1 MPLSC
6 LPLYSFAAI
15 NCSRPQ
21 LSSFSPSVL
30 FLSHATPQPC
40 LAATLQSAPCAATYC
55 TNFYYEEPSETAG
68 VCYRCLSERYQLPH
82 KKSAGRDTIQPAAGR
97 RTASA
102 KGDGFKQSSRGGEE
116 SESHGRSGRSA
127 PATKPTGRR
136 YKLLKDVLY

>member
-1 MPLSC
+1 MS
-6 LPLYSFAAI
+6 SSHTTV
-15 NCSRPQ
+15 CS
-21 LSSFSPSVL
+21 LCGDVGFDDKL
-30 FLSHATPQPC
+30 FRCVRCRSRFQH
-40 LAATLQSAPCAATYC
+40 SYC

-68 VCYRCLSERYQLPH
+68 VCYWCLSERYQLPH